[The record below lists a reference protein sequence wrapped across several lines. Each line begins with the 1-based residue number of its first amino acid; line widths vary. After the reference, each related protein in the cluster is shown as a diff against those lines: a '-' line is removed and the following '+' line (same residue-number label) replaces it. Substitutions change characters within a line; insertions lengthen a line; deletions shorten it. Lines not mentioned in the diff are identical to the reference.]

1 MNPHFFTAPFYFAF
15 IWFKV
20 QGSGLS
26 WRLRR
31 NYIWGDARSRI
42 ILAPSSGRGRRAKR
56 GGVGIPVCENT
67 ASRANLR
74 PFGAPSSKGRKEGGK
89 WSVLTG
95 N

>member
-31 NYIWGDARSRI
+31 NYIWAMPDQESFSP
-42 ILAPSSGRGRRAKR
+42 PSSGRGQTSEARRGWHPR
-56 GGVGIPVCENT
+56 V
-67 ASRANLR
+67 
-74 PFGAPSSKGRKEGGK
+74 
-89 WSVLTG
+89 
-95 N
+95 